1 MQKPSAWGLL
11 LLVLGLDGVAVWAML
26 WQPNLR
32 TALVCVAC
40 SAGLLFVSY
49 RLWRSGSSL

>member
-1 MQKPSAWGLL
+1 MQKPSAWALL
-11 LLVLGLDGVAVWAML
+11 LLVLGLDGVAVWVML

-40 SAGLLFVSY
+40 SAGLLLVSY